1 MRSTA
6 GVALALDA
14 KLEHHRSRLELIV
27 DSGRV
32 SIQPNQEKSGGAL
45 RGALSRASSWWAR
58 LSKAANRSSSRRRG
72 RRSTVV
78 LHHQFAWSAP
88 VNSV

>member
-45 RGALSRASSWWAR
+45 RGALSRASS
-58 LSKAANRSSSRRRG
+58 
-72 RRSTVV
+72 
-78 LHHQFAWSAP
+78 
-88 VNSV
+88 